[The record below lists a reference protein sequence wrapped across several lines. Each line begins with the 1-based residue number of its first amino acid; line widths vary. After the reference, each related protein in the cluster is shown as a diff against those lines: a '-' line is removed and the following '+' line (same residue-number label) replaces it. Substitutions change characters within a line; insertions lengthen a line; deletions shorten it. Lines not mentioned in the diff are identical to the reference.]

1 MKLKNCPE
9 CGKLYIESTAG
20 MCPDCARLEQINEK
34 KIADYAREHPDSS
47 IADIHEAT
55 GVKESTILRMIREG
69 RFLSLASISYPCE
82 SCGAPIAKGRVCE
95 KCRKNFLLQLKKIN
109 EQDKQAKK
117 TKGIGLCT
125 EYYKNK
131 SHHP

>member
-9 CGKLYIESTAG
+9 CGKLYLESIAG
-20 MCPDCARLEQINEK
+20 MCPDCALLEQIHEK
-34 KIADYAREHPDSS
+34 KIADYAREHPNSS
-47 IADIHEAT
+47 IAAIHTAT

-69 RFLSLASISYPCE
+69 RFLSLVSISYPCE

-95 KCRKNFLLQLKKIN
+95 KCRKKLLLQLEKIN
-109 EQDKQAKK
+109 EQDKQEKK
-117 TKGIGLCT
+117 TKGVGLYT

-131 SHHP
+131 PHNL